1 MFAHNGAMPRW
12 QAANLSEAGSISMA
26 AGMDQE
32 LCNPT
37 DGRGQAFTLVAQA
50 VKDGLMSQA
59 SLDRAAVPFHIAACF
74 RRIAENF
81 ESC

>member
-1 MFAHNGAMPRW
+1 MTFSYRHASRCR
-12 QAANLSEAGSISMA
+12 QAANLSEAGAISME

-59 SLDRAAVPFHIAACF
+59 ALDRAAVAFS
-74 RRIAENF
+74 F
-81 ESC
+81 EIGLF